1 MSNSYS
7 TINKMFF
14 LQSDDT
20 DNILDVLDKY
30 MFTKTHESTIITSE
44 PPSPPSISPQ
54 PIPETIENTPII
66 QQPILE
72 TKPIPIIEFISP
84 THQDSLFWCI
94 YIAMHGYNDYQQVSR
109 NYGVKE
115 LEIKQKIG
123 DYIKSNASKLK
134 LTNYKVTKACVQE
147 ILSELLTSQKET
159 SMICLIAMTV
169 HFNINVALVNP
180 AKKIMVEF
188 IGQKDA
194 ELPWYILYKDTYGKY
209 TVQETPATPEQME
222 CLRQSNISL
231 DSYIRPL
238 KAMTTYKIDD
248 FLHIAT
254 KLGSIDLTV
263 KIKKPELYEQISNR
277 IQWT

>member
-1 MSNSYS
+1 
-7 TINKMFF
+7 MFF